1 MSDTPT
7 PDRPVSNTPAPGG
20 TVASARWLNE
30 DWAATIVG
38 LILLVLILVGVI
50 PGWLV
55 P

>member
-1 MSDTPT
+1 MSDTPA
-7 PDRPVSNTPAPGG
+7 PDRPVPDTPAPGG
-20 TVASARWLNE
+20 AAASARRLNE

-38 LILLVLILVGVI
+38 LILLALILVGVI

>member
-1 MSDTPT
+1 MSDGTPPST
-7 PDRPVSNTPAPGG
+7 T
-20 TVASARWLNE
+20 ARRWAIGE

-38 LILLVLILVGVI
+38 LILLALVLAGAI